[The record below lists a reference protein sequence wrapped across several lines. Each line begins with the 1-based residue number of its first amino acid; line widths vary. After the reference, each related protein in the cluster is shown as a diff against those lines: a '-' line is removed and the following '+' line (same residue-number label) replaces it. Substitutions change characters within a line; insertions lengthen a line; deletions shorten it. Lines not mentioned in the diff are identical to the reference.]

1 MHKICDKYN
10 IQIQFQFVITPELE
24 KQIMKLYN
32 EGKMDTEI
40 EKETGISAK
49 TICFYRKQH
58 NLPTKFNYSKISKI
72 NNKEFEKLFN

>member
-1 MHKICDKYN
+1 
-10 IQIQFQFVITPELE
+10 
-24 KQIMKLYN
+24 MKLYN